1 MNCICQERNTLRSIN
16 DRLQRE
22 NDQLWDRLRLM
33 EKRLDKIS
41 IEQFVF
47 VHAPMGDPEL
57 IKALL
62 DFSKGVRR

>member
-1 MNCICQERNTLRSIN
+1 MNCICQERKILRATN

-22 NDQLWDRLRLM
+22 NDKLWDRIRLM

-47 VHAPMGDPEL
+47 VYAPMGDPEL

-62 DFSKGVRR
+62 GFSKSVRR

>member
-1 MNCICQERNTLRSIN
+1 
-16 DRLQRE
+16 
-22 NDQLWDRLRLM
+22 M